1 MTVLLKTRMSVE
13 EYLAWA
19 EGRPGRYE
27 LLDGTVYAMTPERAA
42 HAEVKLA
49 IHLALVAGIRARR
62 LPCHVLPDG
71 MTVRIDNSTA
81 YEPDAIV
88 YCGPKLPPSAL
99 EVTDPMIVV
108 GGLSPSSQ
116 HIDASLKLAGYF
128 CVPSVTHYLIVDP
141 DRPMVIH
148 HARGNANSI
157 ITRIVREGALVLAPP
172 GLELALAD
180 VYWGGASL
188 SGALLRAAS
197 EIRLGQRGPGSQP
210 SVGTPCWT
218 DFW

>member
-1 MTVLLKTRMSVE
+1 MAALLKTRMSVD

-27 LLDGTVYAMTPERAA
+27 LVDGNVYAMTPERAA

-49 IHLALVAGIRARR
+49 IHLALVAGIRARL

-71 MTVRIDNSTA
+71 MTVRIDESTA
-81 YEPDAIV
+81 YEPDALV
-88 YCGPKLPPSAL
+88 YCGPKLPPAAL
-99 EVTDPMIVV
+99 EVTEPMIVV
-108 GGLSPSSQ
+108 EVLSPSSQ

-128 CVPSVTHYLIVDP
+128 RLPSVTHYLIVDP

-148 HARGNANSI
+148 HARGNDDSI
-157 ITRIVREGALVLAPP
+157 HTRIVREGTLTLAPP

-180 VYWGGASL
+180 IY
-188 SGALLRAAS
+188 
-197 EIRLGQRGPGSQP
+197 
-210 SVGTPCWT
+210 GTAQA
-218 DFW
+218 

>member
-1 MTVLLKTRMSVE
+1 MTALHKARMSVD

-19 EGRPGRYE
+19 GRQPGRFE

-49 IHLALVAGIRARR
+49 IHLALVAGIRGRR

-71 MTVRIDNSTA
+71 MTVRIDDSTA

-99 EVTDPMIVV
+99 EVTEPMIVV
-108 GGLSPSSQ
+108 EVLSPSSQ

-128 CVPSVTHYLIVDP
+128 RLPSVTHYLIVDP

-148 HARGNANSI
+148 HARGNDDSI
-157 ITRIVREGALVLAPP
+157 TTRIVREGAITLAPP

-180 VYWGGASL
+180 IYGA
-188 SGALLRAAS
+188 APA
-197 EIRLGQRGPGSQP
+197 
-210 SVGTPCWT
+210 
-218 DFW
+218 